1 MKILIVSP
9 FEDATNGGVGI
20 AVKRLSR
27 ALQTQGDEIFLLTMG
42 KDNLLA
48 RGRISTLDGT
58 SIKVRQKPRSEF
70 WGVYGPMWNDSAEI
84 ESLTEILTSLSIE
97 LIHVH
102 HLIHMGTDLLAILR
116 KTFPNKPIV
125 YTHHDAWAICQAEG
139 QLLRRDT
146 GEHCLDAN
154 PFRCANCCH
163 AYGNEVDPRN
173 VFVRNQFSK
182 KVLHLA
188 DVHTAPS
195 KYFASRIGRDLGL
208 EVNFLPN
215 IPPTESVAQRPER
228 PSLTAKRPS
237 RIGFFG
243 QLVATKGL
251 NNLITAV
258 ENYNNEYPFNRVT
271 LDIHGDGPLK
281 AEVMALTS
289 GSTQISY
296 QGPYRSA
303 DVGRLMTTVD
313 WVAVPSYWPENAPV
327 VITEALAAGV
337 PVMVSSRGGKQEL
350 VSFNVNSIEVAG
362 DLISDW
368 INAIAKT
375 QASDSISLWERL
387 SFNCRVK
394 NDFESTLKLTRD
406 LYQMAIRKS
415 ASSLTA
421 K

>member
-9 FEDATNGGVGI
+9 YVDESRGGTGI
-20 AVKRLSR
+20 AVKRLSAALR
-27 ALQTQGDEIFLLTMG
+27 AQGDEVFLLTMG
-42 KDNLLA
+42 EDNLRA
-48 RGRISTLDGT
+48 RGRISTLDGQ
-58 SIKVRQKPRSEF
+58 SIKLRKRQASEF
-70 WGVYGPMWNDSAEI
+70 WGHYGPMWNDYEEI
-84 ESLTEILTSLSIE
+84 ETLTEILRSMSID

-102 HLIHMGTDLLAILR
+102 HLIHLGTDLLAILR
-116 KTFPNKPIV
+116 TSFPRKPIIC
-125 YTHHDAWAICQAEG
+125 THHEALAICQADG

-146 GEHCLDAN
+146 GEYCLEAN
-154 PFRCANCCH
+154 PVQCANCCQ
-163 AYGNEVDPRN
+163 ASGIEVDARI
-173 VFVRNQFSK
+173 VFVRNQFNK
-182 KVLHLA
+182 KVLRLA

-195 KYFASRIGRDLGL
+195 QYFATRIGRDLGL
-208 EVNFLPN
+208 EVSFLPN
-215 IPPTESVAQRPER
+215 IPPPESMVEIPER
-228 PSLTAKRPS
+228 SSSSAKRRS

-243 QLVATKGL
+243 QLIATKGI

-368 INAIAKT
+368 VNAIAKT

-387 SFNCRVK
+387 SYNCRVK